1 MDRVVLDTSVI
12 VKSIFKP
19 PKSLSDD
26 HYIKELKTH
35 EKCRVIIKKLEE
47 WDADIYIPKVCVV
60 KTAAVVKRLADRDF
74 AIKISTG
81 VLDSYEVVDE
91 AVLFDSAWAIAMDTG
106 CSGFDS
112 YFIALAKIKNAVLLT
127 DDAKMHFHAKEIGLD
142 SVLIRKSDHIRSKD
156 ELTAEVLRD

>member
-19 PKSLSDD
+19 PKSLSGET
-26 HYIKELKTH
+26 YKREAETH

-47 WDADIYIPKVCVV
+47 RDVDVYIPKVCVV
-60 KTAAVVKRLADRDF
+60 ETAAVVKRLADKNL
-74 AIKISTG
+74 AIKISEG

-91 AVLFDSAWAIAMDTG
+91 AILFDPAWVIARDTG

-112 YFIALAKIKNAVLLT
+112 YFIALAKLKNAKLLT
-127 DDAKMHFHAKEIGLD
+127 DDGRMHFHAKEVGVD
-142 SVLIRKSDHIRSKD
+142 SVLIREIDFKGIEDNLQR
-156 ELTAEVLRD
+156 